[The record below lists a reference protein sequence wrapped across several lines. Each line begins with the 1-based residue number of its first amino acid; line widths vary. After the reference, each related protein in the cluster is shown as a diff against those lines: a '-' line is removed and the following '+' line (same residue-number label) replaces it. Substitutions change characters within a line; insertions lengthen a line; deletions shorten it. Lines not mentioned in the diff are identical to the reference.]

1 MANQIRLKR
10 ASGSDPGA
18 SDLVTGEVD
27 CKKLTTVNYLLKKMM
42 VMLLK

>member
-18 SDLVTGEVD
+18 SDLATGELAIRTSIVS
-27 CKKLTTVNYLLKKMM
+27 YLVKMI
-42 VMLLK
+42 VVLRLA